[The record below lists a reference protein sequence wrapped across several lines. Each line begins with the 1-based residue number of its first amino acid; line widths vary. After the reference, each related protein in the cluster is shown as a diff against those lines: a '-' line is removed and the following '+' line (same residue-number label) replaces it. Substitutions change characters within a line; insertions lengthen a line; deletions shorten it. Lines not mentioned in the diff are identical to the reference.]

1 MTNSFK
7 TLVWV
12 IFEFV
17 LIFILLSM
25 PGSDIQGTSWISI
38 ILHLP
43 FADKIIHIGL
53 FGSLALSLFSHLE
66 QYSNISFRSTR
77 TKALSLILCIVFGIG
92 MEFYQKYFVP
102 SRGFEVGDML
112 ADAMGALLA
121 LPFFNMVKHYI
132 QPKLKSI

>member
-25 PGSDIQGTSWISI
+25 PGSDFQGKSWISS

-43 FADKIIHIGL
+43 YADKVVHMGL
-53 FGSLALSLFSHLE
+53 FGSLALSIFFYLE
-66 QYSNISFRSTR
+66 QLSGIWFKSIRA
-77 TKALSLILCIVFGIG
+77 KALILILCILYGIG

-102 SRGFEVGDML
+102 SRGFEVADML
-112 ADAMGALLA
+112 ADAIGALLA
-121 LPFFNMVKHYI
+121 LPFFNWVRPYTQSKVK
-132 QPKLKSI
+132 SF

>member
-17 LIFILLSM
+17 LIFILLRM
-25 PGSDIQGTSWISI
+25 PGSDIQGTSWMSL
-38 ILHLP
+38 ILNLP
-43 FADKIIHIGL
+43 YADKVVHMGL
-53 FGSLALSLFSHLE
+53 FGSLALSIFSHFE
-66 QYSNISFRSTR
+66 QYSSISFRSTR
-77 TKALSLILCIVFGIG
+77 TKALSLIVCILFGIG

-112 ADAMGALLA
+112 ADAIGALLA
-121 LPFFNMVKHYI
+121 LPFFNMVKHFI
-132 QPKLKSI
+132 QPKAKSI

>member
-17 LIFILLSM
+17 LIFILLRM
-25 PGSDIQGTSWISI
+25 PGSDIQGTSWMSF

-43 FADKIIHIGL
+43 FADKVIHMGL
-53 FGSLALSLFSHLE
+53 FGSLALSIFFHFE
-66 QYSNISFRSTR
+66 QYLNISFRSIR
-77 TKALSLILCIVFGIG
+77 TKAVTLIACILYGIG

-102 SRGFEVGDML
+102 SRSLDVIDMI

-121 LPFFNMVKHYI
+121 LPFFNLVKYYI
-132 QPKLKSI
+132 QPKAKSL

>member
-7 TLVWV
+7 TFVWV

-43 FADKIIHIGL
+43 FADKIIHMGL

-77 TKALSLILCIVFGIG
+77 TKALSLIACILYGIG

-102 SRGFEVGDML
+102 SRSLDVIDML

>member
-17 LIFILLSM
+17 LIFILLSKPM
-25 PGSDIQGTSWISI
+25 DSQGTGWMSY
-38 ILHLP
+38 LLQLP
-43 FADKIIHIGL
+43 YADKIIHVGL
-53 FGSLALSLFSHLE
+53 FGSLALSLFSHFE

-77 TKALSLILCIVFGIG
+77 TKALSLILCIVYGIG
-92 MEFYQKYFVP
+92 MEFYQKHFVP

-121 LPFFNMVKHYI
+121 LPFFNRVKHYI

>member
-17 LIFILLSM
+17 LIFILLTKPMNS
-25 PGSDIQGTSWISI
+25 QGTG
-38 ILHLP
+38 ILSFFLSLP
-43 FADKIIHIGL
+43 YADKVIHVGL
-53 FGSLALSLFSHLE
+53 FGSLALSLFFHFE

-77 TKALSLILCIVFGIG
+77 TKALSLIFCILYGIG
-92 MEFYQKYFVP
+92 MEYYQKYFVP
-102 SRGFEVGDML
+102 SRSLDVIDML
-112 ADAMGALLA
+112 ADAMGALVA

-132 QPKLKSI
+132 QPKAKLI

>member
-7 TLVWV
+7 TFIWV

-25 PGSDIQGTSWISI
+25 PSSGEPGKGWISY
-38 ILHLP
+38 LLELP
-43 FADKIIHIGL
+43 FADKIIHVGL
-53 FGSLALSLFSHLE
+53 FGSLALSLFFHLE

-112 ADAMGALLA
+112 ADATGALLA
-121 LPFFNMVKHYI
+121 LPFFNGVKRFI
-132 QPKLKSI
+132 QPKVKSI

>member
-7 TLVWV
+7 TLAWV

-25 PGSDIQGTSWISI
+25 PGSAVQGRGWMSF
-38 ILHLP
+38 ILRLP
-43 FADKIIHIGL
+43 FADKIIHMGL
-53 FGSLALSLFSHLE
+53 FGSLALSLFFHFE
-66 QYSNISFRSTR
+66 QYSKTSFQSIR
-77 TKALSLILCIVFGIG
+77 TKALTLILCIVFGIG

-121 LPFFNMVKHYI
+121 LPFFNGVKRFI

>member
-25 PGSDIQGTSWISI
+25 PISGEPGKGWVSY
-38 ILHLP
+38 ILDLP
-43 FADKIIHIGL
+43 YADKVIHVGL
-53 FGSLALSLFSHLE
+53 FGSLALSLFFYFE

-77 TKALSLILCIVFGIG
+77 TKALSLIVCILFGIG
-92 MEFYQKYFVP
+92 MEYYQKYFVP

-112 ADAMGALLA
+112 ADAIGALVA
-121 LPFFNMVKHYI
+121 LPFFNGVKHYI
-132 QPKLKSI
+132 QPKSKIL

>member
-7 TLVWV
+7 TFVWV

-25 PGSDIQGTSWISI
+25 PSSGEPGTGWLSY
-38 ILHLP
+38 LLELP
-43 FADKIIHIGL
+43 YADKVIHVGL

-92 MEFYQKYFVP
+92 MEFYQK
-102 SRGFEVGDML
+102 
-112 ADAMGALLA
+112 
-121 LPFFNMVKHYI
+121 
-132 QPKLKSI
+132 

>member
-25 PGSDIQGTSWISI
+25 PSSGEPGKGWISF
-38 ILHLP
+38 ILELP
-43 FADKIIHIGL
+43 YSDKVIHVVL
-53 FGSLALSLFSHLE
+53 FGSLALSIFSHFE
-66 QYSNISFRSTR
+66 QYSNISFQSTR
-77 TKALSLILCIVFGIG
+77 TKALSLIFCILFGIG

-102 SRGFEVGDML
+102 TRGFEVGDML
-112 ADAMGALLA
+112 ADAIGALLA

-132 QPKLKSI
+132 QPKVKSI

>member
-7 TLVWV
+7 TFVWV

-38 ILHLP
+38 ILNLP
-43 FADKIIHIGL
+43 FADKIIHMGL
-53 FGSLALSLFSHLE
+53 FGSLALSLFFHFE

-77 TKALSLILCIVFGIG
+77 TKALSLIACILYGIG

-102 SRGFEVGDML
+102 SRSLDVIDML

>member
-25 PGSDIQGTSWISI
+25 PSSGEPGKGWVSY
-38 ILHLP
+38 ILDLP
-43 FADKIIHIGL
+43 FADKVIHVGL
-53 FGSLALSLFSHLE
+53 FGSLALSIFFHFE
-66 QYSNISFRSTR
+66 QYSNISFKSTR
-77 TKALSLILCIVFGIG
+77 TKALSLIVCILFGIG

-102 SRGFEVGDML
+102 SRGFEVADML
-112 ADAMGALLA
+112 ADAIGAILA
-121 LPFFNMVKHYI
+121 LPFFNVVKHFI
-132 QPKLKSI
+132 QPKSKIL

>member
-7 TLVWV
+7 TFVWV

-25 PGSDIQGTSWISI
+25 PGSEIQGTSWISI

-43 FADKIIHIGL
+43 FADKIIHMGL
-53 FGSLALSLFSHLE
+53 FGSLALSLFSHFE

>member
-17 LIFILLSM
+17 LIFILLRM
-25 PGSDIQGTSWISI
+25 PGSDIEGTSWMSL
-38 ILHLP
+38 ILNLP
-43 FADKIIHIGL
+43 YADKVIHMGL
-53 FGSLALSLFSHLE
+53 FGSLALSLFFHFE

-102 SRGFEVGDML
+102 SRSLDVIDML
-112 ADAMGALLA
+112 ADAMGALVA
-121 LPFFNMVKHYI
+121 LPFFNWVKHYI
-132 QPKLKSI
+132 QPKAKLI

>member
-25 PGSDIQGTSWISI
+25 PGSEIQGTSWISI

-43 FADKIIHIGL
+43 FAEKIPWSGPPL
-53 FGSLALSLFSHLE
+53 RQQPLRLGTGRPDRASGG
-66 QYSNISFRSTR
+66 R
-77 TKALSLILCIVFGIG
+77 TPA
-92 MEFYQKYFVP
+92 
-102 SRGFEVGDML
+102 
-112 ADAMGALLA
+112 
-121 LPFFNMVKHYI
+121 
-132 QPKLKSI
+132 

>member
-12 IFEFV
+12 ISEFV

-25 PGSDIQGTSWISI
+25 PMNSQGTGMVYFFLS
-38 ILHLP
+38 LP
-43 FADKIIHIGL
+43 FADKIIHVGL
-53 FGSLALSLFSHLE
+53 FGSLALSLFFHLE

-112 ADAMGALLA
+112 ADATGALLA
-121 LPFFNMVKHYI
+121 LHFFNGVKRFI
-132 QPKLKSI
+132 QPKVKSI

>member
-7 TLVWV
+7 TFVWV

-38 ILHLP
+38 ILHLH

-53 FGSLALSLFSHLE
+53 FGSLALSLFFHFE

-77 TKALSLILCIVFGIG
+77 TKALSLIACILYGIA

-102 SRGFEVGDML
+102 SRSLDLIDML

>member
-25 PGSDIQGTSWISI
+25 PSSGEPGTGWLSY
-38 ILHLP
+38 LLELP

-53 FGSLALSLFSHLE
+53 FGSLALSIFFHFE

-77 TKALSLILCIVFGIG
+77 TKALSLIACILYGIG

-102 SRGFEVGDML
+102 SRSLDVIDML

-121 LPFFNMVKHYI
+121 LPFFNRVKHFI
-132 QPKLKSI
+132 QPKAKFI

>member
-25 PGSDIQGTSWISI
+25 PGSEIQGTSWISI

-43 FADKIIHIGL
+43 FADKIIHVGL

>member
-17 LIFILLSM
+17 LIFTLLSM
-25 PGSDIQGTSWISI
+25 PAGNTPGNDWISY
-38 ILHLP
+38 LLQLP
-43 FADKIIHIGL
+43 FADKVIHVGL
-53 FGSLALSLFSHLE
+53 FGSLALSLFSHFE
-66 QYSNISFRSTR
+66 QYSKATFQTTR
-77 TKALSLILCIVFGIG
+77 IKALSLILCIVYGIG
-92 MEFYQKYFVP
+92 MEFYQKHFVP

-121 LPFFNMVKHYI
+121 LPFFNMVKHFI
-132 QPKLKSI
+132 QPKAKSI

>member
-25 PGSDIQGTSWISI
+25 PSSGEPGIGWLSY
-38 ILHLP
+38 LLELP
-43 FADKIIHIGL
+43 YADKIIHVGL
-53 FGSLALSLFSHLE
+53 FGSLALSLFFHFE
-66 QYSNISFRSTR
+66 QYSNVSFRSTR
-77 TKALSLILCIVFGIG
+77 AKALSLILCIVFGIG

-102 SRGFEVGDML
+102 TRGFEVGDML
-112 ADAMGALLA
+112 ADAIGALLA

-132 QPKLKSI
+132 QPKAKSI

>member
-7 TLVWV
+7 TFVWV

-53 FGSLALSLFSHLE
+53 FGSLALSLFFHFE

-77 TKALSLILCIVFGIG
+77 TKALSLIACILYGIG

-102 SRGFEVGDML
+102 SRSLDVIDML

-132 QPKLKSI
+132 QPKAKSI

>member
-25 PGSDIQGTSWISI
+25 PGSDIQSTDWISI

-43 FADKIIHIGL
+43 FADKVIHIGL
-53 FGSLALSLFSHLE
+53 FGSLAFSIFFHFE

-77 TKALSLILCIVFGIG
+77 TKALTLILCILYGIG

-102 SRGFEVGDML
+102 SRSLDVIDML
-112 ADAMGALLA
+112 ADAMGALVA
-121 LPFFNMVKHYI
+121 LPFFNWVKHFI
-132 QPKLKSI
+132 QPKAKSL